1 LYRRTLFRCQLGK
14 AFLLASWNQSVL

>member
-14 AFLLASWNQSVL
+14 AFLLAGWNEL